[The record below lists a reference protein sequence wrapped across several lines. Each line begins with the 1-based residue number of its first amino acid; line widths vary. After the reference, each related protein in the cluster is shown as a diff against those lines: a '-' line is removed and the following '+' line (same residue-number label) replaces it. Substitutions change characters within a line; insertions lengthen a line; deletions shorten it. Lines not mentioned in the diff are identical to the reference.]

1 MLGRILAKSLR
12 KDEVFGDDE
21 KKSKVK
27 LKVRKM
33 KQENRCAGA
42 LCALALV
49 VLGLMVLMLGFNY
62 PIIRIR
68 L

>member
-1 MLGRILAKSLR
+1 
-12 KDEVFGDDE
+12 
-21 KKSKVK
+21 
-27 LKVRKM
+27 M
-33 KQENRCAGA
+33 KQENRCTGA